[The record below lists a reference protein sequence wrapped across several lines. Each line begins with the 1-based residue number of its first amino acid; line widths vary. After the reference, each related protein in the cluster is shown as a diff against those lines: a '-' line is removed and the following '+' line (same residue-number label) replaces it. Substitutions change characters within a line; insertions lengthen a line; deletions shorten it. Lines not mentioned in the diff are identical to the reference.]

1 MKKLLPLVVLA
12 VGAAYVPSQA
22 VAQGTMLM
30 RGVYTTPEIS
40 ARCQQIVQRFSPSSG
55 SGDTQRQAQ
64 FIACVR
70 KLYSQQYGATPSTA
84 GVAPAAGAAA
94 AAIVEAPVAAATA
107 VTAPVT
113 GLGYTAGGY
122 ATDGYAAGGY
132 VPAWEGFNSVYTAGE
147 CITDEGFGRIGLCNG
162 VVQ

>member
-1 MKKLLPLVVLA
+1 M
-12 VGAAYVPSQA
+12 
-22 VAQGTMLM
+22 
-30 RGVYTTPEIS
+30 YTTPEIS
-40 ARCQQIVQRFSPSSG
+40 ARCQQIVQRFSRSSG

-64 FIACVR
+64 FISCVR
-70 KLYSQQYGATPSTA
+70 KLYSEQYGAAPASA
-84 GVAPAAGAAA
+84 GLAPAAGAAA
-94 AAIVEAPVAAATA
+94 AAVVEAPVAAATA

-113 GLGYTAGGY
+113 GLAYTGGY
-122 ATDGYAAGGY
+122 ATDGYAAGGP

>member
-1 MKKLLPLVVLA
+1 MKKLLPLIVLA

-40 ARCQQIVQRFSPSSG
+40 ARCQQIVQRFSRSSG

-64 FIACVR
+64 FISCVR
-70 KLYSQQYGATPSTA
+70 KLYSEQYGAAPATA

-107 VTAPVT
+107 VTAPITTPVT
-113 GLGYTAGGY
+113 GLAYTAGGY
-122 ATDGYAAGGY
+122 AAD
-132 VPAWEGFNSVYTAGE
+132 VPPWEGFNSVYTAGE

>member
-1 MKKLLPLVVLA
+1 MKKLLPLIVLA

-40 ARCQQIVQRFSPSSG
+40 ARCQQIVQRAGRSSG
-55 SGDTQRQAQ
+55 SGDTQRQAM
-64 FIACVR
+64 FINCVR
-70 KLYSQQYGATPSTA
+70 RLYSNQYGS
-84 GVAPAAGAAA
+84 APASASAPL
-94 AAIVEAPVAAATA
+94 VDAPVAAAATV
-107 VTAPVT
+107 VTAPV
-113 GLGYTAGGY
+113 
-122 ATDGYAAGGY
+122 ATLGYAADGY